1 MAYLITLVNKEEGFM
16 QYWDVILDALI
27 DTAKLL
33 PLLFIVYYIIE
44 LIEYKY
50 ALKFQNNKFL

>member
-1 MAYLITLVNKEEGFM
+1 M
-16 QYWDVILDALI
+16 QYWEVILDALI
-27 DTAKLL
+27 DTAKIL

-50 ALKFQNNKFL
+50 ALKFQNNKY